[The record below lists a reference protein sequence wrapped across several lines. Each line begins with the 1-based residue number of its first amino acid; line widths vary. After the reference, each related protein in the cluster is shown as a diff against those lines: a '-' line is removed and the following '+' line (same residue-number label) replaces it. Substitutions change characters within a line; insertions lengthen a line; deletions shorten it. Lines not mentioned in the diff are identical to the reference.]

1 MALFWTLS
9 LIISYLHLFIQRFPF
24 SRKSNSYPRC
34 PPANTATFRPLCI
47 ITGAT
52 SGLGKAAAYAL
63 SKEGFYVVLVGR
75 SSHLLSKT
83 MVEIKEK
90 NKNAHLKGFQVDLS
104 SFHSI
109 LKFKGS
115 LEQWL
120 ADSNMHSSIQLLI
133 NNAGILATSCRLTT
147 EGCDQMMATNY
158 MGAFSL
164 TKLLLPL
171 LRSSPVPSRIVNV
184 SSFTHLNVFDMQ
196 VDEGTITGKCFS
208 RPKQYPCAHIYE
220 YSKLCLLL
228 FAYELHRQLG
238 CMHNSRHVSVIAV
251 DPGAVETNI
260 MREVPSCISH
270 MAFMVLKLLFLL
282 QSPENG
288 VSSILDAALAPPL
301 LGKES
306 SASSFLHIC
315 PTASS
320 TCVWRKNRPPA
331 IVVYVLIVWTATVEF
346 FHKGCYCIRSHYKA
360 MILQNFLEN
369 LPLLLVMSLISA
381 RSMNLVPGF
390 VN

>member
-1 MALFWTLS
+1 MIQTKELREVLHFVFSLQFLRMALFWTLS

-24 SRKSNSYPRC
+24 SRKSNSYTRC
-34 PPANTATFRPLCI
+34 PPENTATFRPLCI

-63 SKEGFYVVLVGR
+63 SKEGFYVVLAGR

-120 ADSNMHSSIQLLI
+120 SDSNMHSSIQLLI

-147 EGCDQMMATNY
+147 EGYDQMMATNY

-228 FAYELHRQLG
+228 FSYELHRQLG
-238 CMHNSRHVSVIAV
+238 CMHNSRHVSV
-251 DPGAVETNI
+251 
-260 MREVPSCISH
+260 M
-270 MAFMVLKLLFLL
+270 
-282 QSPENG
+282 
-288 VSSILDAALAPPL
+288 
-301 LGKES
+301 
-306 SASSFLHIC
+306 
-315 PTASS
+315 
-320 TCVWRKNRPPA
+320 
-331 IVVYVLIVWTATVEF
+331 Y
-346 FHKGCYCIRSHYKA
+346 A
-360 MILQNFLEN
+360 MNF
-369 LPLLLVMSLISA
+369 SLSQ
-381 RSMNLVPGF
+381 
-390 VN
+390 